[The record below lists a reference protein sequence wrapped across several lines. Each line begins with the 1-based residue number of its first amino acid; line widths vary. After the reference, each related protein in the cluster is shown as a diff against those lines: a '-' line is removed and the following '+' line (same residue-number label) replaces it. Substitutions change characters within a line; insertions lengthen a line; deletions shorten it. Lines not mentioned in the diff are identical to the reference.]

1 MVVSI
6 STQPVYTPQ
15 ELFTQLLGLHPG
27 NRLQVIEAV
36 AQGLEVSAFER
47 VAAALGVTE
56 KRLAELLRI
65 KPSTLARRKRIGR
78 LSSEESERLYRMA
91 FLVERAV
98 QVLGSLDGAQRWL
111 TTDKRALGCAVT
123 GSTDASTIAS
133 ASRRTSGSIPPAI
146 RGSEAITRRPC
157 PRAEA
162 LSRRG

>member
-1 MVVSI
+1 MIVSI

-65 KPSTLARRKRIGR
+65 KPSTLARR
-78 LSSEESERLYRMA
+78 
-91 FLVERAV
+91 
-98 QVLGSLDGAQRWL
+98 
-111 TTDKRALGCAVT
+111 
-123 GSTDASTIAS
+123 
-133 ASRRTSGSIPPAI
+133 
-146 RGSEAITRRPC
+146 
-157 PRAEA
+157 
-162 LSRRG
+162 

>member
-111 TTDKRALGCAVT
+111 TMDKRALGGVSPLVFAKTEPGAREVEDLL
-123 GSTDASTIAS
+123 GRIEY
-133 ASRRTSGSIPPAI
+133 GIP
-146 RGSEAITRRPC
+146 S
-157 PRAEA
+157 
-162 LSRRG
+162 